1 MARDL
6 LQRPSVLQE
15 LVDGQSKLRA
25 DDFDRIDGIDLH
37 TRNVTAALSLG
48 LLLGPL
54 GEACIRQ
61 ILHPERG
68 GPLGERSDEGQ

>member
-1 MARDL
+1 MSDL
-6 LQRPSVLQE
+6 VERASIVQE
-15 LVDGQSKLRA
+15 LIDRQPEVHA

-61 ILHPERG
+61 VLTGGP
-68 GPLGERSDEGQ
+68 GPLGERRDEGQ

>member
-1 MARDL
+1 MSDL
-6 LQRPSVLQE
+6 LQRPPVLQE
-15 LVDGQSKLRA
+15 LIDRQPEVHA
-25 DDFDRIDGIDLH
+25 DNFHRIDGIDLH

-61 ILHPERG
+61 VLTGGP
-68 GPLGERSDEGQ
+68 GPLGERRDEGQ